1 MKIRSTATAVSII
14 GLSSLLVA
22 CGSDNS
28 SEGASESAGPCPSKI
43 TIQTDWFPELEHGG
57 VYQLIGANG
66 TASKDSM
73 SYSGP
78 VQAAYAVGGLQEV
91 EILARNPDM
100 RNSDVLVN
108 GKADMA
114 FISVADIIKDSAA
127 LPLVAVAKTLDKD
140 PIMIMWDPT
149 QFDVQKPEDLA
160 TTEASYI
167 HFPGLAYIDY
177 FIEKGY
183 ITAEQSDPSYNGS
196 DAAWVAASGTLLQQ
210 GFATNEIYKYENDI
224 PWKDGAPADVSF
236 FTVGQL
242 GYDNYPSSITML
254 KSRVSELDECLTLFI
269 PKMAQAWVDYYNDP
283 TPVTDSMI
291 EINNSYDGFWRLS
304 TELNSFGLNLLEE
317 LEIGANSPDG
327 TYCSFDEAK
336 VQALYDIL
344 QPIYAAQGVEVT
356 DDATS
361 VYNNSYCAGAPGR

>member
-1 MKIRSTATAVSII
+1 MKIRTIATAVSII
-14 GLSSLLVA
+14 GLSSLLLA
-22 CGSDNS
+22 CGSDNGS
-28 SEGASESAGPCPSKI
+28 SGSPSNDGPCPSKL

-73 SYSGP
+73 SYSGT
-78 VQAAYAVGGLQEV
+78 VQSAYAVGGLQEV
-91 EILARNPDM
+91 EILARNADM
-100 RNSDVLVN
+100 RNSAVLVN

-140 PIMIMWDPT
+140 PIMVMWDPA

-160 TTEASYI
+160 TTGASYI

-183 ITAEQSDPSYNGS
+183 ITADQSDPSYNGS
-196 DAAWVAASGTLLQQ
+196 DAAWVAASGKLLQQ

-224 PWKDGAPADVSF
+224 PWKDGAPSDVSF

-254 KSRVSELDECLTLFI
+254 QSRVTELDECLKLFI
-269 PKMAQAWVDYYNDP
+269 PKMAQAWVDYYSDP

-291 EINNSYDGFWRLS
+291 EINNTYDGFWRLS
-304 TELNSFGLNLLEE
+304 PELNSFGLDLLDE
-317 LEIGANSPDG
+317 LEIGENSPDG

-336 VQALYDIL
+336 VQKLFDIL
-344 QPIYAAQGVEVT
+344 QPIYAAQGVEIT
-356 DDATS
+356 DDVTT
-361 VYNNSYCAGAPGR
+361 VYNNKYCAGAPGR

>member
-1 MKIRSTATAVSII
+1 MKIRTIATAVSII
-14 GLSSLLVA
+14 GLSSLLLA
-22 CGSDNS
+22 CGSDNGS
-28 SEGASESAGPCPSKI
+28 SGSPSNDGPCPSKL

-73 SYSGP
+73 SYSGT
-78 VQAAYAVGGLQEV
+78 VQSAYAVGGLQEV
-91 EILARNPDM
+91 EILARNADM
-100 RNSDVLVN
+100 RNSAVLVN

-183 ITAEQSDPSYNGS
+183 ITADQSDPSYNGS
-196 DAAWVAASGTLLQQ
+196 DAAWVAASGKLLQQ

-224 PWKDGAPADVSF
+224 PWKDGAPSDVSF

-254 KSRVSELDECLTLFI
+254 QSRVTELDECLKLFI
-269 PKMAQAWVDYYNDP
+269 PKMAQAWVDYYSDP

-291 EINNSYDGFWRLS
+291 EINNTYDGFWRLS
-304 TELNSFGLNLLEE
+304 PELNSFGLDLLDE
-317 LEIGANSPDG
+317 LEIGENSPDG

-336 VQALYDIL
+336 VQKLYDIL
-344 QPIYAAQGVEVT
+344 QPIYAAQGVEIT
-356 DDATS
+356 DDVTT

>member
-1 MKIRSTATAVSII
+1 MKLRTASIAT
-14 GLSSLLVA
+14 SLFAASAFFVA
-22 CGSDNS
+22 CGSDDGSNS
-28 SEGASESAGPCPSKI
+28 ASSGEGTCPSKL

-78 VQAAYAVGGLQEV
+78 VQSAYAVGGLQEV
-91 EILARNPDM
+91 EVLARNADM
-100 RNSDVLVN
+100 RNSAVLVN

-114 FISVADIIKDSAA
+114 FISVADVIKDSAA
-127 LPLVAVAKTLDKD
+127 LPLVAIAKTLDKD
-140 PIMIMWDPT
+140 PIMVMWDPS

-160 TTEASYI
+160 TTGASYI

-183 ITAEQSDPSYNGS
+183 ITADQSDPSYNGS
-196 DAAWVAASGTLLQQ
+196 DAAWVAASGKLLQQ

-224 PWKDGAPADVSF
+224 PWKDGAPSDVSF

-254 KSRVSELDECLTLFI
+254 QSRVTELDACLKLFI
-269 PKMAQAWVDYYNDP
+269 PKLAQAWVDYYNDP
-283 TPVTDSMI
+283 TPVTDKMI
-291 EINNSYDGFWRLS
+291 EINNTYDGFWRLS
-304 TELNSFGLNLLEE
+304 PELNTFGMQLLEE

-336 VQALYDIL
+336 VQKLYDIL
-344 QPIYAAQGVEVT
+344 QPIYAAQGVEIT
-356 DDATS
+356 DDVST
-361 VYNNSYCAGAPGR
+361 VYDNTYCAGAPGR

>member
-1 MKIRSTATAVSII
+1 MKIRIFATTILII
-14 GLSSLLVA
+14 SMSSMIVA

-28 SEGASESAGPCPSKI
+28 SKGSSDTTGPCPSKL

-91 EILARNPDM
+91 EILAKNFDM
-100 RNSDVLVN
+100 PNSAVLVN

-114 FISVADIIKDSAA
+114 FIGVADIIKDSAA
-127 LPLVAVAKTLDKD
+127 IPLVAVAKTLDKD
-140 PIMIMWDPT
+140 PIMVMWDPT
-149 QFDVQKPEDLA
+149 LFNVQKPEDLA
-160 TTEASYI
+160 TTGASFI

-183 ITAEQSDPSYNGS
+183 ITADQSDPSYNGS
-196 DAAWVAASGTLLQQ
+196 DAAWVAASGKLLQQ

-254 KSRVSELDECLTLFI
+254 QSHAAELSDCLKLFI
-269 PKMAQAWVDYYNDP
+269 PKLAQAWVDYYNDP
-283 TPVTDSMI
+283 TPVTDVMI
-291 EINNSYDGFWRLS
+291 DINNTYDGFWRLS
-304 TELNSFGLNLLEE
+304 PELNTFGLKLLDE

-336 VQALYDIL
+336 VQKLYDIL
-344 QPIYAAQGVEVT
+344 QPIYTAQGVEVT
-356 DDATS
+356 DDATT
-361 VYNNSYCAGAPGR
+361 VYDNSYCAGAPGR

>member
-1 MKIRSTATAVSII
+1 MRIRNAII
-14 GLSSLLVA
+14 TTSLLSATSLIVA
-22 CGSDNS
+22 CGSDGGS
-28 SEGASESAGPCPSKI
+28 TDSPGASGTCPSKL

-78 VQAAYAVGGLQEV
+78 IQSEYAVDGLQEIS
-91 EILARNPDM
+91 ILAKNFDM
-100 RNSDVLVN
+100 QNSAVLLN

-114 FISVADIIKDSAA
+114 FIGVADIIKDSAA
-127 LPLVAVAKTLDKD
+127 IPLVAVAKTLDKD
-140 PIMIMWDPT
+140 PIMVMWDPA
-149 QFDVQKPEDLA
+149 QYDVQKPEDLA
-160 TTEASYI
+160 RTGASFI

-183 ITAEQSDPSYNGS
+183 ITADQSDPSYNGS
-196 DAAWVAASGTLLQQ
+196 DAAWVAASGSLLQQ

-254 KSRVSELDECLTLFI
+254 QSRATELDDCLKLFI
-269 PKMAQAWVDYYNDP
+269 PKLAQAWVDYYNNP
-283 TPVTDSMI
+283 TPVTDKMI
-291 EINNSYDGFWRLS
+291 EINNTYDGFWRLS
-304 TELNSFGLNLLEE
+304 PELNSFGLELLDE
-317 LEIGANSPDG
+317 LKIGANSPDG
-327 TYCSFDEAK
+327 SYCSFDEAK
-336 VQALYDIL
+336 VQKLYEIL
-344 QPIYAAQGVEVT
+344 QPIYSAQGVEIT
-356 DDATS
+356 DDAST
-361 VYNNSYCAGAPGR
+361 VFTNSYCAGAPGR